1 MFLMP
6 SRYEPCGLNQVYSL
20 KYGTVPVVRATGGL
34 DDTIQEWDPA
44 TGKGTGFKFDGYLP
58 VNFYNAVMQAIGVF
72 GDKKA
77 WQKLMRNGMAQN
89 FSWDASAKQYVTVY
103 EEIVRRRS

>member
-1 MFLMP
+1 
-6 SRYEPCGLNQVYSL
+6 
-20 KYGTVPVVRATGGL
+20 
-34 DDTIQEWDPA
+34 
-44 TGKGTGFKFDGYLP
+44 
-58 VNFYNAVMQAIGVF
+58 MQAIGVF